1 MLMEE
6 VNQCLVFKAI
16 GMQRIPMS
24 LLISES
30 MVMLVKFGKFLQISL
45 WNLREK
51 ILAIDLFFS
60 FRNFR
65 FGDDV
70 MEIVTS
76 WTKDLCVEIS
86 QRNMSVSENDVTTEV
101 NDQADKYL
109 SSWNVLDLGTGNGLL
124 LHQLAKEG

>member
-1 MLMEE
+1 M
-6 VNQCLVFKAI
+6 F
-16 GMQRIPMS
+16 
-24 LLISES
+24 
-30 MVMLVKFGKFLQISL
+30 
-45 WNLREK
+45 NL
-51 ILAIDLFFS
+51 
-60 FRNFR
+60 R

-86 QRNMSVSENDVTTEV
+86 QKEMSVSDNGEV